1 MTDPAEAVAVAPG
14 ATDDAAAA
22 VAGTADGAAPDSV
35 PAASALAPGVDTKQG
50 TIDSGRAGG
59 VSGGAAPATAPLVPV
74 DAAAAASLSPAGGG
88 AAGRAVDPPGV
99 SAERPDVEENVQQEE
114 GKALLGGGT
123 IEADAAAAGTGGA
136 AVDAA
141 GADGGAD
148 GEDADRGAATDASGG
163 SATGGDDEAGFP
175 SFSELRGAV
184 EDLDAGLDEA
194 IGAAASSL
202 WSLAT
207 TTAGRI
213 GASAPPATR
222 SVVSGWSSHLP
233 AVPTQES
240 LVNFTSSVR
249 GALAS
254 SPLPLEKVAWPTRG
268 EAGDGAGGDAKGSGV
283 GSGGSG
289 FGEGLDGGAEG
300 GHGAG
305 AAADVGGEGDGG
317 GGGARPPVAVPGAE
331 ETELNR
337 SSRAAVLASSGAV
350 AVGELAPIYDVEAAV
365 GGDDSGEKSS
375 GAEPTASAD
384 GDTAVTPAAVAAAAA
399 GEISRVSQSLAGLSN
414 TLGVRAA
421 GLWGNLAAWVPADD
435 EDEAEDEDAPPP
447 PNAAPLTRFQQRVAA
462 IQGDPSTYTSPPP
475 GGDAA
480 VSAWQAAEKW
490 TLDDHEDEA
499 VGVLDM
505 FPRVAAVYEAKVPG
519 EIAEEVFWARLF
531 YRLSRLAADER
542 RRVALLDGAGGGAKG
557 AVGGGAEAGADDDEL
572 GWSDDDEEEEAE
584 RVEGRGA
591 DDAPSTDTPAAIA
604 ATAVEGAADTAA
616 AADAAAPAGS
626 GGGAGE
632 GAAAPSAGAAATSA
646 ASAAGVSQ
654 PTPPAGAPA
663 AAAVGAVTPA
673 TGSAAGVSTAAAGD
687 PPPPLAGAP
696 ASGGAVGVAPPPA
709 ADDSAARDGWNDDD
723 DDDDDWE

>member
-14 ATDDAAAA
+14 ATDDAAVA
-22 VAGTADGAAPDSV
+22 VAGTADGAAPVSV
-35 PAASALAPGVDTKQG
+35 PTSPALAPGVDTKKG
-50 TIDSGRAGG
+50 TIGSGHAGG
-59 VSGGAAPATAPLVPV
+59 VSGGAAPSTAPFVPV
-74 DAAAAASLSPAGGG
+74 GAAAAASLTPAGGG
-88 AAGRAVDPPGV
+88 VAGREVDPLGV
-99 SAERPDVEENVQQEE
+99 PAERPAVEDNVQREE

-123 IEADAAAAGTGGA
+123 IEADAAAAGTGAA
-136 AVDAA
+136 AVDAV
-141 GADGGAD
+141 GADGGTD
-148 GEDADRGAATDASGG
+148 GEDGDHVAATDASGG
-163 SATGGDDEAGFP
+163 SATGGDDDAGFP

-184 EDLDAGLDEA
+184 EDLDAGLDDA

-213 GASAPPATR
+213 GASAPPVTR

-254 SPLPLEKVAWPTRG
+254 SPLPLDKVGWPGRG
-268 EAGDGAGGDAKGSGV
+268 EAGDGSGGDGNDSGV
-283 GSGGSG
+283 GGGGSG
-289 FGEGLDGGAEG
+289 GGGGLGGQLKCGDGA
-300 GHGAG
+300 A
-305 AAADVGGEGDGG
+305 AAADVSGGVDCGG
-317 GGGARPPVAVPGAE
+317 GGGRPPIAAPDAQA
-331 ETELNR
+331 TELNR

-350 AVGELAPIYDVEAAV
+350 AVGELAPIYDVEAVV
-365 GGDDSGEKSS
+365 GGGDSGENGS
-375 GAEPTASAD
+375 GAEAIAPAD
-384 GDTAVTPAAVAAAAA
+384 GDAAVTPAAVAAAAA

-421 GLWGNLAAWVPADD
+421 GLLGNLAAWVPADD
-435 EDEAEDEDAPPP
+435 EDEAEDGDGTAP

-531 YRLSRLAADER
+531 FRLSRLAADER
-542 RRVALLDGAGGGAKG
+542 RRVALLDGAGGGGNG
-557 AVGGGAEAGADDDEL
+557 AVGGGTDPGADDDEL

-584 RVEGRGA
+584 SMERQDAEEAPRS
-591 DDAPSTDTPAAIA
+591 DAPATVA
-604 ATAVEGAADTAA
+604 ATAVERAVDTAA
-616 AADAAAPAGS
+616 AADVGAPAS
-626 GGGAGE
+626 SSGGAGE
-632 GAAAPSAGAAATSA
+632 CAATPSTGAAATVA
-646 ASAAGVSQ
+646 ANAAGVSQ
-654 PTPPAGAPA
+654 PTPPVGAPA
-663 AAAVGAVTPA
+663 AAGVGAHMVASGTV
-673 TGSAAGVSTAAAGD
+673 AAAAKAAAGD
-687 PPPPLAGAP
+687 PPPSLAAT
-696 ASGGAVGVAPPPA
+696 ASSGGATGVAPPPV
-709 ADDSAARDGWNDDD
+709 ADDSAARDGWNNGD